1 MADNRINL
9 PQSSGGLVR
18 YFDEYESKIVIKP
31 HHIII
36 LVVLVILIE
45 VVLHVVGKRLLG

>member
-1 MADNRINL
+1 MAENRVSM

-18 YFDEYESKIVIKP
+18 YFDEYDSKIMIKP

-36 LVVLVILIE
+36 LVVLVILLEI
-45 VVLHVVGKRLLG
+45 VLHVLGKQLLG